1 MFIYW
6 IVFPTHS
13 ISQSPHKTP
22 VLQLCTDLLIYMIFI
37 NIKINVC
44 ITNNDLDDEH
54 TKKPI
59 WNIKLKLIN
68 EEKIL

>member
-1 MFIYW
+1 
-6 IVFPTHS
+6 
-13 ISQSPHKTP
+13 
-22 VLQLCTDLLIYMIFI
+22 MIFI